1 MSNPSVKFRYQI
13 AIARSAILLATSAI
27 SSFLVAFSVVATP
40 DQLGTASWYGE
51 QFRGR
56 PTASGESFNPDG
68 LTAAHPY
75 LPFGTRV
82 RVIHQY
88 SGTTVEVVINDRM
101 ASHNPRAIDLSQ
113 AAADQLGI
121 LQSGVAPVRVE
132 VLE

>member
-1 MSNPSVKFRYQI
+1 MA
-13 AIARSAILLATSAI
+13 AIA
-27 SSFLVAFSVVATP
+27 SFLVAFSVVASPPT
-40 DQLGTASWYGE
+40 QLGTASWYGE

-82 RVIHQY
+82 RVTHQY
-88 SGTTVEVVINDRM
+88 SGATVEVVINDRM

-113 AAADQLGI
+113 AAAAQLGI
-121 LQSGVAPVRVE
+121 LQSGVAQVRVE